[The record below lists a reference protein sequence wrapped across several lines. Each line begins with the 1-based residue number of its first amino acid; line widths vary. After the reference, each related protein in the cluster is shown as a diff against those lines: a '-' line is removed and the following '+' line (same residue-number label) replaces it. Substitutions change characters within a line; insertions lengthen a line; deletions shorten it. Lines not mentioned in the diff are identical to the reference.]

1 MNSNK
6 GNITYIV
13 TQAWADSFASAVHN
27 KSAIADRGWNPLN
40 FNSLRHPEIA
50 ATWYMGGLV
59 GGGGSSAD
67 DDGREDVMIPAEG
80 LQVAEFLTLSKGLSG
95 SLIDEILEK
104 RARDDASNG
113 VNLEENRRKRVE
125 TANQIIGEKNKKYSS
140 GLHVAAQQ
148 WMTGPDVLD
157 DLEERAAAGSCPFG
171 LSREE
176 VARVSISQEEG

>member
-1 MNSNK
+1 MGVPYGTSYWQVGDSSEQNGCFKLALTRDKHELLRRKELTGIIFGINK

-13 TQAWADSFASAVHN
+13 TQAWADSFASVVHN
-27 KSAIADRGWNPLN
+27 KSALADPGWNPLN

-50 ATWYMGGLV
+50 ATRYMGGLV
-59 GGGGSSAD
+59 GGGGSNAN

-80 LQVAEFLTLSKGLSG
+80 LQVAEFLTLSIGLSG

-104 RARDDASNG
+104 RVRDDARNC

-140 GLHVAAQQ
+140 
-148 WMTGPDVLD
+148 
-157 DLEERAAAGSCPFG
+157 
-171 LSREE
+171 
-176 VARVSISQEEG
+176 